1 MKLYFNSTNNLKTIV
16 KLDNIGLERNYQ
28 IPQDQDI
35 LGAINE
41 LLQKQGNTFG
51 NISEIEVNTGPGSFT
66 GTRLGV
72 AIANALAF
80 ALEIKVNGRKPPI
93 VAEYGSNPN
102 ITKQK
107 KAR

>member
-66 GTRLGV
+66 GTRVGV
-72 AIANALAF
+72 TIANALANRCRVRVQSQYHQT
-80 ALEIKVNGRKPPI
+80 EKGPIKSGHPLLFDWV
-93 VAEYGSNPN
+93 
-102 ITKQK
+102 
-107 KAR
+107 